1 MLGVTGGPILD
12 DAIAPIYPQNLRF
25 DSDEPIFG
33 DFEVCPFTPE
43 RKGAMQLVCIES
55 AKRLVKAK

>member
-12 DAIAPIYPQNLRF
+12 DAI
-25 DSDEPIFG
+25 DPIFPRTLKLSTGEDVYG

-43 RKGAMQLVCIES
+43 RKGHLQLVCIES
-55 AKRLVKAK
+55 ATHLVEKR